1 MPVMTPDLY
10 NYLKFLVEK
19 LPEIYQPVEVFDKV
33 QFPGKR
39 DCADR
44 WEVIKG
50 KIKPDSVVLDL
61 GSSTGYFTRK
71 IAKEFPSTL
80 VVSMECGEAEAAVQ
94 KEILRAEGLF
104 NVVLLNHR
112 LTVEDMR
119 KWGNCVEGI
128 DTLLALSVFHHFPA
142 EAVLDILQVFS
153 RMIPEVLAEVPT
165 PLEADACGQ
174 ATVSVLDPFE
184 QVLQSYYP
192 VIAPLVSSR
201 SHLGDFKR
209 EVVQGSKVVSR
220 GGLLAYWDCPNTIK
234 RHTISKVGGEWKVD
248 KKDKYV
254 SGVNIWSLL
263 HMNPIW
269 PEPEWWQAEARRA
282 FSDVRAAHDYI
293 SDIRPWNMLMTA
305 KGLTFFD
312 VTDKFPKGD
321 QAEFRL
327 TDIDKLVKV
336 FIEMKPLE
344 WKEL

>member
-1 MPVMTPDLY
+1 MTPDFY

-19 LPEIYQPVEVFDKV
+19 LPEVYQPIEVFDKV
-33 QFPGKR
+33 EFSGLR

-44 WEVIKG
+44 WEVIKS
-50 KIKPDSVVLDL
+50 KIKPNSVVLDL
-61 GSSTGYFTRK
+61 GSGTGYFTRR
-71 IAKEFPSTL
+71 IAKEFPSCL

-142 EAVLDILQVFS
+142 QAVLDVLQIFS
-153 RMIPEVLAEVPT
+153 RIIPEVIAEVPT

-174 ATVSVLDPFE
+174 ATVSVLDPFDN
-184 QVLQSYYP
+184 VLGSYYP
-192 VIAPLVSSR
+192 TVSRLAHSK
-201 SHLGDFKR
+201 SHLGDFDRALLYGK
-209 EVVQGSKVVSR
+209 KIVSR
-220 GGLLAYWDCPNTIK
+220 GGMLSYWDCPNTIK
-234 RHTISKVGGEWKVD
+234 RHTISKVGGAWRIDDKEKVIP
-248 KKDKYV
+248 
-254 SGVNIWSLL
+254 GVNVWSLL

-269 PEPEWWQAEARRA
+269 PEPVWWQGEARYA
-282 FSDVRAAHDYI
+282 FEYVKGHNDYI
-293 SDIRPWNMLMTA
+293 SDLRPWNMLMTA
-305 KGLTFFD
+305 NGLTFFD

-327 TDIDKLVKV
+327 TDIDKLVTV
-336 FIEMKPLE
+336 FTEMKPLE